1 MSTCEATKKRPAE
14 TQPEQQSGLGPRLR
28 QKKTKLPFSGMVFC
42 VTGTMTHFTNERE
55 FAKQLLLNGGQVKTS
70 MIGAVTHLIC
80 VDTENPGTGSKVQ
93 KANASDNCTLVS
105 EQSIVDQM
113 TFYEN
118 EVLDGSGVSSN
129 SSKFPIDDCMLA
141 KSFDNSNGI
150 ENSKQ
155 KDKVIGWLMSEKLDG
170 LRAIYSGSD
179 LYSRGKNKFHVPA
192 EFMAEWPDLVLD
204 GELCCGRGKFKES
217 ISLVKNH
224 NATYDR
230 YLADGLV
237 YSVFDAPL
245 LSGNF
250 SERIEKLKVIL
261 AGKKHIVVLEQT
273 KIENIEQVKEAFDD
287 VMDLNGEGLM
297 LRKADDKYH
306 YKRSATLL
314 KVKQFHDA
322 EAKVVGYNAGKGKNE
337 GLCGALLCQMPSGQT
352 FKCGSGMNTEDRKN
366 PPAIGATITYRYF
379 EVTGAGKPRFPT
391 FVRIRTDVDM

>member
-1 MSTCEATKKRPAE
+1 
-14 TQPEQQSGLGPRLR
+14 
-28 QKKTKLPFSGMVFC
+28 
-42 VTGTMTHFTNERE
+42 
-55 FAKQLLLNGGQVKTS
+55 
-70 MIGAVTHLIC
+70 
-80 VDTENPGTGSKVQ
+80 
-93 KANASDNCTLVS
+93 
-105 EQSIVDQM
+105 
-113 TFYEN
+113 
-118 EVLDGSGVSSN
+118 
-129 SSKFPIDDCMLA
+129 
-141 KSFDNSNGI
+141 
-150 ENSKQ
+150 
-155 KDKVIGWLMSEKLDG
+155 VIGWYLSEKLDG

-179 LYSRGKNKFHVPA
+179 LYSRGKNKFHVPE

-224 NATYDR
+224 NATYER

-314 KVKQFHDA
+314 KVKQFHDS
-322 EAKVVGYNAGKGKNE
+322 EAIVVGYNAGKGKNA
-337 GLCGALLCQMPSGQT
+337 GLCGALLCKMPSGET
-352 FKCGSGMNTEDRKN
+352 FKCGSGMTQSDREN

-379 EVTGAGKPRFPT
+379 EVTSSGKPRFPT
-391 FVRIRTDVDM
+391 FVRIRADVNM

>member
-14 TQPEQQSGLGPRLR
+14 SQQS
-28 QKKTKLPFSGMVFC
+28 QQSKKIKLPFTGMVFC
-42 VTGTMTHFTNERE
+42 IAGKMGHFSNKRE
-55 FAKQLLLNGGQVKTS
+55 FAKQLLLNGAEVKTS

-80 VDTENPGTGSKVQ
+80 VDPLNPGNSSKIK
-93 KANASDNCTLVS
+93 KATASNNCTIVS
-105 EQSIVDQM
+105 EQSIVDQI
-113 TFYEN
+113 FFHED
-118 EVLDGSGVSSN
+118 EVLDGSGIYSN
-129 SSKFPIDDCMLA
+129 SDIFPIDDCMLA

-170 LRAIYSGSD
+170 LRAVYSGSD
-179 LYSRGKNKFHVPA
+179 LYSRAKNKFHVPA

-224 NATYDR
+224 NATYER

-245 LSGNF
+245 LAGNF

-261 AGKKHIVVLEQT
+261 AGKKHIVVLDQT
-273 KIENIEQVKEAFDD
+273 KIESIEQVKGFFDD
-287 VMDLNGEGLM
+287 IIELKGEGLM
-297 LRKADDKYH
+297 LRKYDDKYH
-306 YKRSATLL
+306 YKRSSTLL

-322 EAKVVGYNAGKGKNE
+322 EAIVVAYNGGKGKNE
-337 GLCGALLCQMPSGQT
+337 GLCGALTCKMPSGQT
-352 FKCGSGMNTEDRKN
+352 FKCGSGMTQSDREN
-366 PPAIGATITYRYF
+366 PPAIGATITYRFF
-379 EVTGAGKPRFPT
+379 EVTGSGKPRFPT
-391 FVRIRTDVDM
+391 FVRVRADVDM

>member
-1 MSTCEATKKRPAE
+1 MSTCEATKKRTAE
-14 TQPEQQSGLGPRLR
+14 TQQSQQQS
-28 QKKTKLPFSGMVFC
+28 KKTKLPFSGMVFC
-42 VTGTMTHFTNERE
+42 VTGKMTHFTNKRE

-105 EQSIVDQM
+105 EQSVVDQM
-113 TFYEN
+113 VLFGVD
-118 EVLDGSGVSSN
+118 EVLGGSGVAADSSI
-129 SSKFPIDDCMLA
+129 FPIDDCMLA

-155 KDKVIGWLMSEKLDG
+155 KDKVIGWFMSEKLDG

-179 LYSRGKNKFHVPA
+179 LYSRAKNKFHVPA

-224 NATYDR
+224 NATYER

-273 KIENIEQVKEAFDD
+273 KIENIEQVKEAFDS
-287 VMDLNGEGLM
+287 VLELNGEGLM

-322 EAKVVGYNAGKGKNE
+322 EATVVAYHAGKGKNE
-337 GLCGALLCQMPSGQT
+337 GLCGALVCKMPSGQT

-379 EVTGAGKPRFPT
+379 EVTGSGRPRFPT
-391 FVRIRTDVDM
+391 FVRIRADVNM

>member
-1 MSTCEATKKRPAE
+1 MSAISMSKKRPAE
-14 TQPEQQSGLGPRLR
+14 TQQSQQQS
-28 QKKTKLPFSGMVFC
+28 KKKKLPFSGMVFC
-42 VTGTMTHFTNERE
+42 ITGTMANFTNNRE

-80 VDTENPGTGSKVQ
+80 VDPTNPGTGSKVQ
-93 KANASDNCTLVS
+93 KANSSDNCTLVS

-113 TFYEN
+113 TFYKN
-118 EVLDGSGVSSN
+118 EVLDVSDGSGVASDSSI
-129 SSKFPIDDCMLA
+129 FPIDDCMLA

-155 KDKVIGWLMSEKLDG
+155 KDNVIGWYLSEKLDG

-179 LYSRGKNKFHVPA
+179 LYSRSKNKFHVPA

-224 NATYDR
+224 NATYER

-245 LSGNF
+245 LAGNF
-250 SERIEKLKVIL
+250 SERIEKLKVML

-273 KIENIEQVKEAFDD
+273 KIKNIEQVKEAFDS
-287 VMDLNGEGLM
+287 VLELNGEGLM

-322 EAKVVGYNAGKGKNE
+322 EAIVIAHNTGKGKNE
-337 GLCGALLCQMPSGQT
+337 GLCGALLCKMPSGQT
-352 FKCGSGMNTEDRKN
+352 FKCGSGMNTENRKN
-366 PPAIGATITYRYF
+366 PPRLGTTITYRYF
-379 EVTGAGKPRFPT
+379 EVTGSGKPRFPT
-391 FVRIRTDVDM
+391 FVRIRADVNM